1 MAGFNAFFNWYHDN
15 GIIPNIWKGATGQLS
30 QEKINEENLQYQK
43 ERNAIEDARY
53 EEETAYNRA
62 FAENERDY
70 QRGRDTLA
78 DQRYQEELNY
88 NRAFAEDERAYQRA
102 FSAEEQAY
110 NRAFAEDERAYQRAF
125 SAEEQAYNRAFSE
138 NERNYQREWALNQ
151 RDYERSL
158 QEKIFE
164 REDTAIAR
172 QADALR
178 AQGINPL
185 SQSMNGLGA
194 GSLVSSSSAPK
205 SGYSGNSSGSSSYS
219 GSSAGSSSAPSSPGF
234 SGGSM
239 APIPGLSNRGG
250 KALQKA
256 MITSQGINGLL
267 GPILQTMNTVD
278 NLRGNGLQRD
288 ILNANAMKA
297 QAEANISVMEMYDMS
312 NRLNT
317 KGFNFHYG
325 KGRGRKYSWSQ
336 SDESYNP
343 YFYTPQQ
350 VQLYEQEPKRLQA
363 LITGRQ
369 ADNLDSVH
377 DAMSFLTEKL
387 SNFVQTKSGIEL
399 DDKLKTS
406 LLQSLSLHQKINS
419 LVLFSI
425 ILLSSF
431 HRLYSAHNLMHRDK
445 LAVMLHAVVF
455 QYVPTLFNS
464 IAAIHKLSI

>member
-15 GIIPNIWKGATGQLS
+15 GVLPNIWKGATGQLS
-30 QEKINEENLQYQK
+30 QEKINNENVQYQK

-62 FAENERDY
+62 WAENERAY
-70 QRGRDTLA
+70 QRGRDTIA
-78 DQRYQEELNY
+78 DERYKDETSY

-102 FSAEEQAY
+102 FAAEEQSY
-110 NRAFAEDERAYQRAF
+110 NRAFAE
-125 SAEEQAYNRAFSE
+125 
-138 NERNYQREWALNQ
+138 NERDYQREWALNQ

-194 GSLVSSSSAPK
+194 GSVVSSSSA
-205 SGYSGNSSGSSSYS
+205 GSSNYS
-219 GSSAGSSSAPSSPGF
+219 GSHAGSSSAPSSIGY

-288 ILNANAMKA
+288 ILNANAMQA
-297 QAEANISVMEMYDMS
+297 QAEANMSIMEMFDMS
-312 NRLNT
+312 NRLNM
-317 KGFNFHYG
+317 KSIKFPYG
-325 KGRGRKYSWSQ
+325 KGQRKEYYFSQ
-336 SDESYNP
+336 TDESYKP

-350 VQLYEQEPKRLQA
+350 VQVYEQDPKRLQS
-363 LITGRQ
+363 LIADRQ

-377 DAMSFLTEKL
+377 DAMSFMTDKL
-387 SNFVQTKSGIEL
+387 SNFIQTKSGLEL
-399 DDKLKTS
+399 NDKLKTS
-406 LLQSLSLHQKINS
+406 FTSILESLILNAFKGVETYSTQKLLNRAK
-419 LVLFSI
+419 
-425 ILLSSF
+425 
-431 HRLYSAHNLMHRDK
+431 K
-445 LAVMLHAVVF
+445 
-455 QYVPTLFNS
+455 
-464 IAAIHKLSI
+464 K